1 LSLFCEKKIFAF
13 IHGHAR
19 VILQRRVNSIW
30 DGKIGPGD
38 SLKKPK
44 AVIVTPSLC
53 DFYTTSHRLSALGA
67 KVVENILRREG
78 WDTRLLNF
86 PKTGKQTLSLP
97 PSHTHLKPYLI
108 PGEFGPTSFFSRYQR
123 FGPSPEDGA
132 SIILAENP
140 DVVCLSCFAFAYA
153 DDTLSLARHIKEQQP
168 SIPVYVGGAGVSVLP
183 DYFKAS
189 QHIDA
194 VIAGEAEST
203 LTAFLSGNR
212 DPGFSGGP
220 SNQNPVGI
228 DFSIATTGSSRN
240 GLWLTTA
247 LSRGCPRKCR
257 FCANH
262 LTHGRVFRTVPID
275 TFLSALQKFP
285 KDTPLHINFE
295 DDNLLLDKDYFFAVL
310 QAIRK
315 RFPRVDFSAENG
327 MDYLLLDMDTLDRL
341 LALGFRQ
348 LNLSMASLS
357 PSILKDAHRQGDT
370 QQLQE
375 VLGYLS
381 RKNIPS
387 ITYFICGLKQDT
399 PDSVL
404 ENIHFIARQPTRMG
418 ISLFYPVPG
427 LPGFTDTQA
436 FFESDSHLC
445 TGSAAFPWSGSL
457 TTPQMITAFRM
468 ARFVNFAKKTEYASH
483 ELDLLQ
489 QIQKNRKLYTFQR
502 KGKQKTMLR
511 PPGLDIEMEKTFFEN
526 TRFMF

>member
-1 LSLFCEKKIFAF
+1 
-13 IHGHAR
+13 
-19 VILQRRVNSIW
+19 
-30 DGKIGPGD
+30 
-38 SLKKPK
+38 LKKPK
-44 AVIVTPSLC
+44 AAIVVPSLC
-53 DFYTTSHRLSALGA
+53 DFYTTPHRLSALGA
-67 KVVENILRREG
+67 SIVDNILRREG

-97 PSHTHLKPYLI
+97 PSHTHLTPCLI

-123 FGPSPEDGA
+123 FGPSPEDSA
-132 SIILAENP
+132 TIILAENP
-140 DVVCLSCFAFAYA
+140 DAVFLSCFAFAYA
-153 DDTLSLARHIKEQQP
+153 DDTLSLARHLKEQQP

-183 DYFKAS
+183 DYFNAHE
-189 QHIDA
+189 HIDA
-194 VIAGEAEST
+194 VIAGEAESNV
-203 LTAFLSGNR
+203 TAFLGGNR
-212 DPGFSGGP
+212 GPGFGGGLSGQHP
-220 SNQNPVGI
+220 EGI

-240 GLWLTTA
+240 GLWLTTT

-275 TFLSALQKFP
+275 TLLSALEHFP
-285 KDTPLHINFE
+285 KDIPLHINFE

-310 QAIRK
+310 HAIQK

-327 MDYLLLDMDTLDRL
+327 VDYLLLDMDTLDRL

-357 PSILKDAHRQGDT
+357 PSILKDAHRQGDPEHLE
-370 QQLQE
+370 QILC
-375 VLGYLS
+375 YLN
-381 RKNIPS
+381 RKKVPS

-404 ENIHFIARQPTRMG
+404 NNIHFLAKQPTRMG

-427 LPGFTDTQA
+427 LPGFTDPLP
-436 FFESDSHLC
+436 FFQSGSHLC

-468 ARFVNFAKKTEYASH
+468 ARLVNFTKESVYASQ
-483 ELDLLQ
+483 ELDLLDR
-489 QIQKNRKLYTFQR
+489 IQKEKKLYTFQR
-502 KGKQKTMLR
+502 KGRQKSMLR
-511 PPGLDIEMEKTFFEN
+511 PPGLDKDMEKALFEN
-526 TRFMF
+526 IQLEQ